1 MDPITAVS
9 LASAVVTFVSIAT
22 KITKRIKELSDAGD
36 IPEFFRD
43 IKTRLPLIL
52 SIVVRT
58 QQGTDDLSPATR
70 EAFEEIVRQCFEQ
83 VSQLEQVLNRVMIL
97 KGDSRLQKT
106 VRAGISLVEERR
118 VERIATALRDNVQLL
133 TLLNV
138 TPAENLRPKTERRPS
153 EPLPS
158 YMSATRATGIFLVP
172 FSRDAQFVGRESNLR
187 SIASGFETQRRVAIS
202 GIGGVG

>member
-1 MDPITAVS
+1 MDPITAVG
-9 LASAVVTFVSIAT
+9 LASAILTFVSIAT

-36 IPEFFRD
+36 IPVIFRD

-58 QQGTDDLSPATR
+58 QQGTDSLSPATR

-83 VSQLEQVLNRVMIL
+83 VSQLDEIL
-97 KGDSRLQKT
+97 RGDSRLQKT
-106 VRAGISLVEERR
+106 IRAGISLVEERR
-118 VERIATALRDNVQLL
+118 VERIATALGDNVQLL
-133 TLLNV
+133 TFLNV
-138 TPAENLRPKTERRPS
+138 TPADNLRPRADRRPS
-153 EPLPS
+153 EALPS
-158 YMSATRATGIFLVP
+158 YMSTTGVFLVP
-172 FSRDAQFVGRESNLR
+172 FSRDAQFVGRESNLG

>member
-1 MDPITAVS
+1 MNPITAVG
-9 LASAVVTFVSIAT
+9 LASAIVTFVSIAT
-22 KITKRIKELSDAGD
+22 KITKRIKELSEAGD
-36 IPEFFRD
+36 IPDFFRD
-43 IKTRLPLIL
+43 IRTRLPLIL

-58 QQGTDDLSPATR
+58 QQGTDDLSPETK

-83 VSQLEQVLNRVMIL
+83 VCQLDEVLSKVMIL
-97 KGDSRLQKT
+97 KGDSRLKKT

-133 TLLNV
+133 TFLNV
-138 TPAENLRPKTERRPS
+138 TPAEKIRPKAERRPS

-158 YMSATRATGIFLVP
+158 YVSATGVFLVP

-187 SIASGFETQRRVAIS
+187 SIASGFGSQRRVAIS

>member
-1 MDPITAVS
+1 MDPITAVG
-9 LASAVVTFVSIAT
+9 LASVIVTFVSIAT
-22 KITKRIKELSDAGD
+22 KITKRIKELYDAGD
-36 IPEFFRD
+36 IPVIFRD

-58 QQGTDDLSPATR
+58 QQGTDNLSPATR

-83 VSQLEQVLNRVMIL
+83 VSQLDEVLNKVMVL
-97 KGDSRLQKT
+97 RGDSRLQKT
-106 VRAGISLVEERR
+106 IRAGISLLEERR
-118 VERIATALRDNVQLL
+118 VERISTALRDNVQLL
-133 TLLNV
+133 TFLNV
-138 TPAENLRPKTERRPS
+138 TPAENLRPRADRRPS
-153 EPLPS
+153 EALPS
-158 YMSATRATGIFLVP
+158 YMKTTGLFLVP

>member
-1 MDPITAVS
+1 MDPITAFG

-36 IPEFFRD
+36 IPLIFRD

-58 QQGTDDLSPATR
+58 QQGADNLSPATR

-83 VSQLEQVLNRVMIL
+83 VSKLDEVLNKVMVL
-97 KGDSRLQKT
+97 RSDSRLQKT
-106 VRAGISLVEERR
+106 IRAGISLVEERR
-118 VERIATALRDNVQLL
+118 IERIATALRDNVQLL
-133 TLLNV
+133 TFLNV
-138 TPAENLRPKTERRPS
+138 TPAENLRRRADRRPS
-153 EPLPS
+153 EALPS
-158 YMSATRATGIFLVP
+158 YMKTTGVFLVP
-172 FSRDAQFVGRESNLR
+172 FSRDAQFVGRESSLR